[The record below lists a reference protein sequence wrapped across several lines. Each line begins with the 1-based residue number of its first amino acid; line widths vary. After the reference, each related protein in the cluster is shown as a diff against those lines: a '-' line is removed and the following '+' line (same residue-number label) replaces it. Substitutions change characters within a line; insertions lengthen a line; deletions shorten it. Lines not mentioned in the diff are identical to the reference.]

1 MATNPFR
8 GRKPGTTSVV
18 VSKKALTNLLKSAK
32 TWTPER
38 TAKKRKARKARKA
51 RRINVGGAI
60 KMAKLSSA
68 IYQKLP
74 DKKKGKAAWKRVQG
88 QVRRALKAGKSATA
102 IRKMRPRGPK
112 KAKK

>member
-38 TAKKRKARKARKA
+38 TAKKRKAKKARKA
-51 RRINVGGAI
+51 RGT
-60 KMAKLSSA
+60 KLGQFSKLVSA
-68 IYQKLP
+68 IYKKLP
-74 DKKKGKAAWKRVQG
+74 DKKKGKTALNRVRAQVKRAV
-88 QVRRALKAGKSATA
+88 KAGKSAAA